1 MGDMDPLADL
11 DAILP
16 AIPKPVPDRALKM
29 ATRVGIPKEDLE
41 LFDSLAN
48 DPKLTDISQE
58 IAYLR
63 YLRVKLQQS
72 IEARRDVMVVELGRR
87 MMDGF
92 DQYLWSQS
100 SPVPEGLKSVVR
112 DWMKTILERLLN
124 EHFPIMD
131 LDRANAAALRDMVV
145 ALGKLASEW
154 KKVTEGITVKI
165 ESNEDELF
173 LKLIRDV
180 MIPCIPRHMWVDIL
194 TRCEALTSE
203 MTPMLPEGMVDYI
216 S

>member
-1 MGDMDPLADL
+1 MTTMDPLADL
-11 DAILP
+11 EALLP
-16 AIPKPVPDRALKM
+16 AMKTGSDRASKM
-29 ATRVGIPKEDLE
+29 STRIGIPKEDLA
-41 LFDSLAN
+41 LFDELAN

-72 IEARRDVMVVELGRR
+72 IEVRRDVMVIELGRR
-87 MMDGF
+87 MLEAF
-92 DQYLWSQS
+92 DQYLWSS
-100 SPVPEGLKSVVR
+100 GSPIPEGSKTLIR
-112 DWMKTILERLLN
+112 DWMKSILERMLN

-131 LDRANAAALRDMVV
+131 LDKGNAAALRDMVV

-154 KKVTEGITVKI
+154 KKVTEGITVRI

-180 MIPCIPRHMWVDIL
+180 MIPSVPRHMWVDIL
-194 TRCEALTSE
+194 TRCEALTVE
-203 MTPMLPEGMVDYI
+203 MAPMLPEGMVDYI

>member
-16 AIPKPVPDRALKM
+16 AIPKPVSDRALKM

-87 MMDGF
+87 MLDGF

-131 LDRANAAALRDMVV
+131 LDRATLLPSGTWWSPWGSWPRS
-145 ALGKLASEW
+145 GRKSPRASPSRSSPT
-154 KKVTEGITVKI
+154 KTN
-165 ESNEDELF
+165 S
-173 LKLIRDV
+173 
-180 MIPCIPRHMWVDIL
+180 
-194 TRCEALTSE
+194 S
-203 MTPMLPEGMVDYI
+203 
-216 S
+216 